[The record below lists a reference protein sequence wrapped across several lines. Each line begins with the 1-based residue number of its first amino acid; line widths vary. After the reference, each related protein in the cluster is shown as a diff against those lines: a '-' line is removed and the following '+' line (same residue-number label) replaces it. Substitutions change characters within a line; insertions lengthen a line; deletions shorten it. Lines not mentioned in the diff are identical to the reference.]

1 MKGERAVTLAFVAL
15 LAVWSGVV
23 LTVLVEPRFGEYV
36 DSAIYLLTAQSLA
49 AGQGYT
55 YLDHAFFVRPP
66 GLSWMLQPLVSTPLD
81 HAALNRFVA
90 ACAVGAF
97 AAVGLAARRLHGPLV
112 AWLVA
117 LLFATSRLA
126 VQSLNKVFAELPFMA
141 LFFASLW
148 LLMPAAGETRV
159 GWRRGVAG
167 AVLLSA
173 SCWLRSVGLL
183 VLPALA
189 LGGVLRRDGRR
200 WQGPALAGL
209 ALALHLP
216 WMLWARDA
224 ASHAERPATQT
235 LMFDYAT
242 ALLRTDPGDPGSPL
256 VDAAGWGRRVAD
268 NSAEIVASLGR
279 CLIGVES
286 GPLPWV
292 VAAAVIGALLWAL
305 VVRRSLLD
313 WYGAASLAMLLAYF
327 TYTDRLLLPVLPALL
342 SALFFAAER
351 LAVRARRP
359 QQARL
364 AALGAP
370 AALLAIVAAA
380 HWGED
385 LAGPDFKQQNA
396 ATDGAA
402 ADWIVAHTP
411 PDARLLH
418 ERGPILS
425 ILTGRRAYT
434 YRNLPGG
441 WPGGPEVDWIV
452 LGPKPSPI
460 EPAVARAAR
469 ETVELPVRFKPQ
481 GKPLVVKLYRM
492 TGEPGVRVPR

>member
-1 MKGERAVTLAFVAL
+1 
-15 LAVWSGVV
+15 V
-23 LTVLVEPRFGEYV
+23 L
-36 DSAIYLLTAQSLA
+36 
-49 AGQGYT
+49 
-55 YLDHAFFVRPP
+55 
-66 GLSWMLQPLVSTPLD
+66 
-81 HAALNRFVA
+81 
-90 ACAVGAF
+90 
-97 AAVGLAARRLHGPLV
+97 AAVGR
-112 AWLVA
+112 
-117 LLFATSRLA
+117 
-126 VQSLNKVFAELPFMA
+126 
-141 LFFASLW
+141 
-148 LLMPAAGETRV
+148 
-159 GWRRGVAG
+159 
-167 AVLLSA
+167 
-173 SCWLRSVGLL
+173 LL

-189 LGGVLRRDGRR
+189 LNGILRRDSRR
-200 WQGPALAGL
+200 WQGPALAAL

-224 ASHAERPATQT
+224 ASRAERPATQT

-268 NSAEIVASLGR
+268 NSAELAASLGR

-286 GPLPWV
+286 GPLPWL
-292 VAAAVIGALLWAL
+292 VAAAVTASLVYALA
-305 VVRRSLLD
+305 VRRSLLD
-313 WYGAASLAMLLAYF
+313 WYAAASVAMLLAYF

-342 SALFFAAER
+342 SPLFFAAER
-351 LAVRARRP
+351 LAARARRP
-359 QQARL
+359 QEARL
-364 AALGAP
+364 AALAAP
-370 AALLAIVAAA
+370 AVLLLAVAAA
-380 HWGED
+380 HWSED

-402 ADWIVAHTP
+402 AAWVVAHTP
-411 PDARLLH
+411 PEARLLH

-469 ETVELPVRFKPQ
+469 EKIELPVRWKPQ
-481 GKPLVVKLYRM
+481 QPPLVVRLYRL
-492 TGEPGVRVPR
+492 TGDGASR